1 MIRHAFP
8 ALVTA
13 IFVAG
18 LAGPALAGGTLQ
30 GTVTHVRDGDTIE
43 VGEIAVR
50 LNGLHA
56 PELDKQGGRQ
66 AKAFMER
73 LVSGRQVTCELNG
86 ERSYDRLIGRCYLG
100 GDDIA
105 AALVSAGLGRDC
117 PRFSGGRYRA
127 LEQPSAQRFRL
138 PGYCTR

>member
-1 MIRHAFP
+1 MIRNRLMTFCVVM
-8 ALVTA
+8 ALVS
-13 IFVAG
+13 
-18 LAGPALAGGTLQ
+18 LASPALAGGTLQ

-43 VGEIAVR
+43 IGEIAVR

-56 PELDKQGGRQ
+56 PELDEQGGRQ

-100 GDDIA
+100 NDDIA
-105 AALVSAGLGRDC
+105 GVLVSAGLGRDC
-117 PRFSGGRYRA
+117 PRYSGGCYRS